1 MRKNL
6 IKACLYIRK
15 HSIVLVLLVI
25 GILCL
30 VIPQVLSASHDIVI
44 WILDKLNKY
53 SSGLTA
59 LAALMALIFGAS
71 GIDAWKK
78 KLKGK
83 SDFDIAKKYLRVVLK
98 LRDSLKFVRNPFIP
112 LGEMQEAL
120 KESGFESDD
129 FKDREK
135 VNRAVYS
142 ARWNKV
148 QEVWT
153 DLEAILIEAEISWGN
168 QAVAVERDLDNLVRE
183 LKGAIWFF
191 LNSGENINPNERK
204 HKLIY
209 GSYDENDDFSVA
221 VDKSV
226 EKIRGFLAKYL

>member
-1 MRKNL
+1 MKKNL
-6 IKACLYIRK
+6 IKAHVYIRK
-15 HSIVLVLLVI
+15 YSIVLVLLVI
-25 GILCL
+25 GVLCL
-30 VIPQVLSASHDIVI
+30 VFPQILSSSHDIVV
-44 WILDKLNKY
+44 WILDQLNKY

-59 LAALMALIFGAS
+59 LAALVALIFGAS

-83 SDFDIAKKYLRVVLK
+83 SDFDIARKYLRAVLK

-120 KESGFESDD
+120 KENGFDSDD

-142 ARWNKV
+142 SRWSKV

-168 QAVAVERDLDNLVRE
+168 QAVAVEKDLDKLVRE

-191 LNSGENINPNERK
+191 LNSGENINPNDRK

-209 GSYDENDDFSVA
+209 GSYDDNDEFSKE
-221 VDKSV
+221 VDCGIDKV
-226 EKIRGFLAKYL
+226 RNFLKKYL